1 MGLLWGGDRDRP
13 DLPTAPKKAGALF
26 LVTVQPDEY
35 VRGYGPVPFRTGN
48 RGLLSA
54 QVTGISEPIEVKL
67 PSTAFPDSD
76 NYVSPFFGSDNFH

>member
-35 VRGYGPVPFRTGN
+35 VRGYGPVPFSTGN
-48 RGLLSA
+48 RGRLSA

-67 PSTAFPDSD
+67 PSTAFSD
-76 NYVSPFFGSDNFH
+76 PITDVKSFSSLSHL